1 MANGDSRPPH
11 WGRHDD
17 APALDKHP
25 GIFLFPERNPQVMT
39 GNAVGVRGQSHE
51 REAAL
56 PH

>member
-25 GIFLFPERNPQVMT
+25 GIFLFREKNPQVMT
-39 GNAVGVRGQSHE
+39 GNAVGVHGQSHE
-51 REAAL
+51 RGAAL
-56 PH
+56 PQ